1 MVRIL
6 RKDYRNSQGH
16 HQGSRDGW
24 RDGGIGKGTEEK
36 IVAATTEDGEC
47 DGALN
52 QQQ

>member
-1 MVRIL
+1 MER
-6 RKDYRNSQGH
+6 
-16 HQGSRDGW
+16 W
-24 RDGGIGKGTEEK
+24 GIAKRTGEM